1 MKNKLGNEVSPVK
14 IGFFIAFV
22 VVLLFGLISVF
33 IIHSHLLAF
42 ITIPLFFI
50 LFIISVVLQYREVKS
65 GRFQKNMDKLW
76 ENTKEKYGRKQ
87 IIMENENIILR
98 TGIQCFLAYGT
109 VNLASYILL
118 YYFKAG
124 SYKYLLNTG
133 IDILLFIPIYA
144 ILVILAFSY
153 RKSVSSDKHV

>member
-50 LFIISVVLQYREVKS
+50 LFIISVILQYRDIKS

-76 ENTKEKYGRKQ
+76 ENTNKKYGK
-87 IIMENENIILR
+87 
-98 TGIQCFLAYGT
+98 
-109 VNLASYILL
+109 
-118 YYFKAG
+118 K
-124 SYKYLLNTG
+124 
-133 IDILLFIPIYA
+133 
-144 ILVILAFSY
+144 
-153 RKSVSSDKHV
+153 

>member
-50 LFIISVVLQYREVKS
+50 LFIISVVLQYRDVKS

-76 ENTKEKYGRKQ
+76 ENTKEKYGRK
-87 IIMENENIILR
+87 
-98 TGIQCFLAYGT
+98 
-109 VNLASYILL
+109 
-118 YYFKAG
+118 
-124 SYKYLLNTG
+124 
-133 IDILLFIPIYA
+133 
-144 ILVILAFSY
+144 
-153 RKSVSSDKHV
+153 